1 MKIGQRL
8 ETMPAQNQNDQI
20 YFMLANNSFYLINI
34 VAWVSLIH
42 NHNMERSATCTV
54 EGHGMILIF
63 KK

>member
-34 VAWVSLIH
+34 VA
-42 NHNMERSATCTV
+42 
-54 EGHGMILIF
+54 
-63 KK
+63 